1 MSDYIFMLESHLNAP
16 RMAAL
21 NEVQAAA
28 NEANIPVFL
37 TGAALR
43 DMLGGFPIQ
52 ELDFTVEGNAAS
64 LAKSLA
70 KKTKAVVTATDP
82 KRNLA
87 DVQFPSGVVVRI
99 GMART
104 ETYPKPASKP
114 VIKAAT
120 IHDDLLCRDFTINAI
135 AMSLNPQSRGLL
147 IDPTNGMGDLNN
159 RELRVASKYALYDD
173 PSRILRL
180 FRYRVRMGFTFSEKT
195 QNQYEYVREAKLEKK
210 IPSAALGRELR
221 SIAKEANSAEIVKLL
236 DDEKLLTLFCPA
248 LTGAKV
254 NHAGLQKLHKAISQ
268 VPLELRFPVDN
279 LSLFLSVLCEKL
291 SPRERSLLAQTCSLT
306 RPEVLAWNKL
316 EASAKKLEKS
326 LKAANLT
333 KPSKIF
339 AAAQKGAGEQVLYVL
354 YKSDVRL
361 VNDRIKNYLQKYL
374 MVAHEMTD
382 ADFDSEGIKPGT
394 PKYEKARLEALHKR
408 LDARPKKVVE
418 PPPPPP
424 MAAPI
429 VSGARRASAQR
440 G

>member
-1 MSDYIFMLESHLNAP
+1 
-16 RMAAL
+16 
-21 NEVQAAA
+21 
-28 NEANIPVFL
+28 
-37 TGAALR
+37 
-43 DMLGGFPIQ
+43 
-52 ELDFTVEGNAAS
+52 
-64 LAKSLA
+64 
-70 KKTKAVVTATDP
+70 
-82 KRNLA
+82 
-87 DVQFPSGVVVRI
+87 
-99 GMART
+99 
-104 ETYPKPASKP
+104 
-114 VIKAAT
+114 
-120 IHDDLLCRDFTINAI
+120 
-135 AMSLNPQSRGLL
+135 
-147 IDPTNGMGDLNN
+147 
-159 RELRVASKYALYDD
+159 
-173 PSRILRL
+173 
-180 FRYRVRMGFTFSEKT
+180 
-195 QNQYEYVREAKLEKK
+195 
-210 IPSAALGRELR
+210 
-221 SIAKEANSAEIVKLL
+221 
-236 DDEKLLTLFCPA
+236 
-248 LTGAKV
+248 
-254 NHAGLQKLHKAISQ
+254 LQKLHKAISQ